1 VASKQL
7 IIKDLKTEQLGFENL
22 TTAERDLILN
32 PEAGTTIFNSDTN
45 SINYYDGTNWLI
57 AGGLN
62 VIPVSG
68 SISGVS
74 GSHYLADTSGGA
86 FTITLPAGSI
96 GARLKF
102 SDASETWN
110 EFPLTIAPAAGE
122 AIDGYSV
129 DETLVCDVLRGWV
142 DLTWDNTN
150 SKWILDSFIG
160 TNAWQT
166 QVHTTIALANDNTS
180 IVQNFSLY
188 DAQELIGHVSV
199 DADTDYRASVRVI
212 VVKNGAG
219 TYEVSLA
226 EVSGDSINASPIVA
240 FSMSGADLQATLPD
254 FTGFVSA
261 NIKYYLV
268 RPITTAD
275 YPLSIDGSQ
284 ITSGT
289 VSPDRI
295 ALSTANAPGLKPE
308 TRLCRAYRTVNITSG
323 ITSGAEYVIP
333 FNAVN
338 FDIGNCFNVSNGRYT
353 PNIAGIYRVSWLIG
367 MSTSVLNAGRY
378 YLTGLRKNGAD
389 VALGSGVE
397 HTTTGFFNSAR
408 MGSSTLIEMNGTTD
422 YFEVW
427 GRLHVT
433 SGEPRVMGDLSAGQ
447 TYVTFEL
454 IHKD

>member
-7 IIKDLKTEQLGFENL
+7 IIKDLKTEKLGFENL

-295 ALSTANAPGLKPE
+295 PLATGSTQGAVSRYQSTTITADFPGASGNTTIKLTRIGDIVTITTPAGLNYTSATTTLSSSGLIPVGYRPAHEILVLGACNTAIVWRWQVTAAGQIGISTFNW
-308 TRLCRAYRTVNITSG
+308 SG
-323 ITSGAEYVIP
+323 TATAQGS
-333 FNAVN
+333 
-338 FDIGNCFNVSNGRYT
+338 
-353 PNIAGIYRVSWLIG
+353 AGSG
-367 MSTSVLNAGRY
+367 MS
-378 YLTGLRKNGAD
+378 
-389 VALGSGVE
+389 
-397 HTTTGFFNSAR
+397 
-408 MGSSTLIEMNGTTD
+408 I
-422 YFEVW
+422 
-427 GRLHVT
+427 
-433 SGEPRVMGDLSAGQ
+433 
-447 TYVTFEL
+447 TYQV
-454 IHKD
+454 